1 MNYLEGIR
9 YRFIVDDSA
18 EIYLKHYTETAFLF
32 GIELLEV
39 DTTWIRIKLEPNLMN
54 LVKV

>member
-39 DTTWIRIKLEPNLMN
+39 DTT
-54 LVKV
+54 